1 MKTAKILT
9 LSGLAALTIGVLCL
23 IVKALL
29 PETIDAQG
37 ILHEHFFLLPAGFF
51 ALFAGVI
58 LVALGVF
65 LKVRQCGKAGKQ

>member
-9 LSGLAALTIGVLCL
+9 LSGLAALAVGALCL

-37 ILHEHFFLLPAGFF
+37 ILHEHFFLLPAGFC
-51 ALFAGVI
+51 ALFAGI
-58 LVALGVF
+58 LLIAIGSF
-65 LKVRQCGKAGKQ
+65 LRKRQRGK